1 MHSIWIAALLALQ
14 GTTATSVG
22 PAPAS
27 IPAPP
32 PKNQWV
38 VDEAG
43 LLDSAGRQ
51 VVDSITRS
59 RAQAGM
65 PVFVLTIR
73 SVAAHDSTDLP
84 FEQFSKQTFAAWRK
98 GVAGSDHAALLL
110 VSADDRLARIET
122 GPAWGRDHDAMLQ
135 RIIEDAIQPSF
146 SRNSLDQGIPTA
158 THEITWVLQAPPVS
172 PWMRDG
178 MMGAGV
184 VAAGALTL
192 GFLRRRRAA
201 QPVTPAPPSEQP
213 RPMAAIDPKLRV
225 SQRLQA
231 LDEARKQSEKAAST
245 IAWLDTGEMPKYEGE
260 RPPET
265 AAPIDPETP
274 AEPADEE

>member
-1 MHSIWIAALLALQ
+1 MWITALLALQ
-14 GTTATSVG
+14 GTTTPTAPTL
-22 PAPAS
+22 PAS

-51 VVDSITRS
+51 VVDSITRT
-59 RAQAGM
+59 RAGSGM

-73 SVAAHDSTDLP
+73 SVAAHDSTDMT
-84 FEQFSKQTFAAWRK
+84 FEEFSKETFSAWRK
-98 GVAGSDHAALLL
+98 GVPGSDHAALLL
-110 VSADDRLARIET
+110 VSAEDRRARIET
-122 GPAWGRDHDAMLQ
+122 GPAWGHDHDAMLQ
-135 RIIEDAIQPSF
+135 RVIEDAIEPSF

-172 PWMRDG
+172 PWMREG
-178 MMGAGV
+178 IIGAGV
-184 VAAGALTL
+184 IGAGALTI
-192 GFLRRRRAA
+192 GFLRRRRTT
-201 QPVTPAPPSEQP
+201 QPVAPPAAAEQP

-231 LDEARKQSEKAAST
+231 IDEARKHSEKAAST
-245 IAWLDTGEMPKYEGE
+245 IAWLDTGELPKYEGE
-260 RPPET
+260 LPPDS
-265 AAPIDPETP
+265 AAPSDPAAP
-274 AEPADEE
+274 AADDDEE